1 VSFTPTSPSDPDEIA
16 KLGTLITRDGQR
28 ITLRVTERELPTV
41 IGHIL
46 STLKAADLAIEDPPL
61 EDILRVMFG
70 KNREA
75 QAS

>member
-1 VSFTPTSPSDPDEIA
+1 
-16 KLGTLITRDGQR
+16 
-28 ITLRVTERELPTV
+28 LRVTDRELPTV